1 MKYLEKGIILPM
13 PEVLFYMQPY
23 VSCSI
28 DKPTLDAVFAINKE
42 HIANKATEPDR
53 YSLNDPKQN
62 YNQSSY
68 IAPSSQ
74 IYPPTQNSIIGA
86 SNSFKPQ
93 ESHQNVI
100 NPPSN
105 NSSRICNINIS
116 QASTNPWSQPYQ

>member
-1 MKYLEKGIILPM
+1 MKYLEKAIILPI

-53 YSLNDPKQN
+53 FSINHPKQD

-74 IYPPTQNSIIGA
+74 IYAPSQQSAIRPNNGS
-86 SNSFKPQ
+86 K
-93 ESHQNVI
+93 HQ
-100 NPPSN
+100 
-105 NSSRICNINIS
+105 
-116 QASTNPWSQPYQ
+116 